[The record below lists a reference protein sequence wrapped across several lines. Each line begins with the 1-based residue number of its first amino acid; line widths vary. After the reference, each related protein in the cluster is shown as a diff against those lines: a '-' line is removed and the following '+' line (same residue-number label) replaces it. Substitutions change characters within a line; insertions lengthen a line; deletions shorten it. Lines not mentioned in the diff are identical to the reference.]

1 MNNDRITLE
10 NSMLNHSI
18 KVLLIEDNLAEARL
32 FKEFLKEDKSQQYS
46 LVNTRQLEESL
57 QEINLKCQNYDVI
70 LLDLNLPDSQG
81 ISSLNRLI
89 EEFPSIPIVIL
100 TNLKDEQ
107 LAIESVRQG
116 AQDYLVKKEI
126 NPHLLIRSLRYAI
139 ERKQVLER
147 LRQVNQVLESRVETQ
162 TSELIKAE
170 ETNYLK
176 SEFFSMLSHD
186 IRNPL
191 NTIQLASQLLQ
202 RRDERI
208 TMEQKKAH
216 LQIIR
221 SAIKNMSSLLDEL
234 SFIGK
239 TDSAKLKC
247 HRTQVNLENLCR
259 QLVEENQLAAG
270 EKNVEIELTTSGN
283 FSQTV
288 WDKNLLR
295 HILGNLLTN
304 AIKYSLPN
312 TKVLF
317 ELIRQDRIGIFRL
330 TDRGIGISPTD
341 QQYLFQPFY
350 RGENVGAIPGSGLG
364 MAIVKK
370 CVELYAGEIVVDSQ
384 VGVMTTFT
392 VALPI
397 TEV

>member
-1 MNNDRITLE
+1 MEKIMV
-10 NSMLNHSI
+10 SHAI
-18 KVLLIEDNLAEARL
+18 KVLSIEDNLAEARL
-32 FKEFLKEDKSQQYS
+32 LQEFLKEDKSQQYS
-46 LVNTRQLEESL
+46 LVNTRKLEESL
-57 QEINLKCQNYDVI
+57 QEINLNCQNYDVV

-81 ISSLNRLI
+81 ISSLSRLI
-89 EEFPSIPIVIL
+89 EECPSIPIVVL

-126 NPHLLIRSLRYAI
+126 TPDLLIRSLRYAI

-239 TDSAKLKC
+239 MDSAKLKC
-247 HRTQVNLENLCR
+247 YPTQLNLENFCR

-270 EKNVEIELTTSGN
+270 EKNVEIEFTISGN

-317 ELIRQDRIGIFRL
+317 ELIRQDQIGIFRL
-330 TDRGIGISPTD
+330 TDFGIGISPTD
-341 QQYLFQPFY
+341 LKYLFQPFY
-350 RGENVGAIPGSGLG
+350 RGENVGTVPGSGLG

-384 VGVMTTFT
+384 IGVRTTFT
-392 VALPI
+392 VTLPV